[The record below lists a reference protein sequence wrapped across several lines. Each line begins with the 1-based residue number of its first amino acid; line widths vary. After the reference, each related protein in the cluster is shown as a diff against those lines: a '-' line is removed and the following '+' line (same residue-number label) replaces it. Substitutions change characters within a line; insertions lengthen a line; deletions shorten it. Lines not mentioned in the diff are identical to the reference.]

1 MNRIF
6 AALGRRIEKNPFKIL
21 LVSVFI
27 FAVLMTG
34 ARVIRMATGNE
45 TLVDTDHTVYQSNEK
60 MEETFGGDSVLI
72 LFQGEKEDLLSLE
85 TLEKMF
91 ELQKR
96 FEYEEE
102 VRTILSPAA
111 VLHSMTVNG
120 SEELK
125 ENLLV
130 MGEGLG
136 EMGEKIEEVGHTLKS
151 KDVMDPQLM
160 GEKLDGLR
168 GVSDHFSKLITGQEN
183 IAAGTA
189 GLQTGLSEVSEGL
202 AHLSL
207 KLVEFSSLSEGNP
220 QLTEGLRMASESLK
234 KSAEGLTIMAS
245 KTENLKNGADQTATG
260 LTEIERKLSGE
271 LNEMKG
277 ALSDGVNPKELEE
290 MADGFLLMGENLSQ
304 ISEGLLTFYDKSSMM
319 KASFPGTE
327 TDLKSMLYDENEK
340 IRSVFHEVLPNDE
353 SALMVLKLEGNLTD
367 AKKDQMVEIV
377 MEAVEKE
384 ELSNLT
390 VTVSGKPVLDSALR
404 SEMKSNMA
412 RMVGFAVVIM
422 LGVLVL
428 VFKVE
433 WRALSLAIILI
444 SVLATLGVMG
454 YLSIPVTMVSMAVF
468 PILIGLG
475 IDYSIQFHNRFEEE
489 GSVETTLKHMGKAVF
504 IAVAA
509 TVLGFASLYISPV
522 PMIRDFGKMLTV
534 GVTISFIGSV
544 IVLMPVLYLRNKNRG
559 DRSGAMKKNIKE
571 KGKEGV
577 LDRFLKRTT
586 ELVLRAS
593 VPVLLLAALLAA
605 SGYYLDQK
613 IGVESN
619 IETFMPQEMEALKD
633 IKTLRQVVGST
644 DQIALY
650 MVSED
655 FMTEEAVAFLQQT
668 EEKLLSKYPD
678 EIVSVGSLDTLIS
691 NFRDPR
697 EMSHKEYTSQVE
709 KLPQMQREMFLS
721 EDRTKGL
728 LLLNTV
734 SMSAEDLQIFTENL
748 AEDIADAPYDIYV
761 TGKGALDVEMVKG
774 LTTGRMEMTL
784 LGLGLVFLALLLVYR
799 NIMKAFIPMIP
810 VLVIIGIS
818 SGLMYYLGIQ
828 YTPITATI
836 GALVLG
842 MGVEMTI
849 MLTERYLEERLMGK
863 DKKEAM
869 IHGVSTIGK
878 AIVASGLTTV
888 GGFSVL
894 MLSDF
899 VILKDF
905 GLMTVINI
913 SLALLS
919 TLVVLPPVL
928 VLFDR
933 FLFSK
938 KEKEIW
944 DI

>member
-6 AALGRRIEKNPFKIL
+6 AALGRLIEKNPFKIL

-60 MEETFGGDSVLI
+60 MEKTFGGDSILI
-72 LFQGEKEDLLSLE
+72 LFQGEKKDLLGLE

-125 ENLLV
+125 ENLLL

-136 EMGEKIEEVGHTLKS
+136 EMGENIEEVGHTLKS

-202 AHLSL
+202 AHLSI
-207 KLVEFSSLSEGNP
+207 KLVEFSSLSEGDQ

-234 KSAEGLTIMAS
+234 KSAEGLTIMVS

-260 LTEIERKLSGE
+260 LAEMERKLSGE

-277 ALSDGVNPKELEE
+277 ALSGGVNPKELEE
-290 MADGFLLMGENLSQ
+290 MADGFLLMGENLNQ
-304 ISEGLLTFYDKSSMM
+304 ISDGILTFYEKSSMM

-327 TDLKSMLYDENEK
+327 ADLKSMLYDEDQK
-340 IRSVFHEVLPNDE
+340 LRSVFHEVLPNDE

-367 AKKDQMVEIV
+367 VEKDQIVETV

-384 ELSNLT
+384 EYSNLT

-422 LGVLVL
+422 MGVLVL

-444 SVLATLGVMG
+444 SVLATLGFMG

-534 GVTISFIGSV
+534 GVIISFIGSV
-544 IVLMPVLYLRNKNRG
+544 VVLMPVLYLRNKNR
-559 DRSGAMKKNIKE
+559 SGAMEKNIKE

-619 IETFMPQEMEALKD
+619 IETFMPQEMEALED

-655 FMTEEAVAFLQQT
+655 FMTEEAVAFLQET

-691 NFRDPR
+691 NFQDP
-697 EMSHKEYTSQVE
+697 EVMSHKEYASQVE

-761 TGKGALDVEMVKG
+761 TGKGAVDVEMVKG
-774 LTTGRMEMTL
+774 LTSGRMEMTL

-863 DKKEAM
+863 GKKEAM